1 MISKMLNNWK
11 IANQNFLKRN
21 ASRALDQKLC

>member
-11 IANQNFLKRN
+11 IGNQNLLKRN
-21 ASRALDQKLC
+21 ASRAQDQKLC